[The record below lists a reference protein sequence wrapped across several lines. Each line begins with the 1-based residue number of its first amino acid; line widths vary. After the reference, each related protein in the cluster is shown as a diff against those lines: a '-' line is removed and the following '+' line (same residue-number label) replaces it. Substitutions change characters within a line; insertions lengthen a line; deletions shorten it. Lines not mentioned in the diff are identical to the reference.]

1 MPSPTIDIRGI
12 RSLTRPRVAA
22 SQIILWHDLESDAL
36 HLLVNDGFGGTLDLT
51 ASTGGSAH
59 IIENSAGASLTAR
72 GHLQFNTG
80 LTVTDDSANDRTIV
94 DASGSGV
101 SDGDKGDIVVSAA
114 GTTWTIDSGVVN
126 TTKLGGNITT
136 AGKAIL
142 DDADAAAQRTTL
154 GLGTAA
160 TQASSSFAAASHT
173 HAESDIT
180 NLTTDLANKQA
191 ADATLTALAG
201 LNSTAGLVEQTGVD
215 AFTKRL
221 IGVAN
226 TTDIPTR
233 ADADGRFAPLAK
245 GVTNGD
251 SHDHLGGDGAQILH
265 SSLGS
270 IGADDHHAKQHSV
283 TSALDHTFPGGTT
296 TFLRADGAFAAPP
309 AVNTASATLDFG
321 SESDGA
327 SATVSAAW
335 VTGSTKLA
343 ALILGE
349 DALAQQISVTV
360 DNISPGVGFD
370 VLGFAPEGASGTFT
384 VHLVG
389 A

>member
-22 SQIILWHDLESDAL
+22 SQIILWHDLESDEL

-51 ASTGGSAH
+51 ASMGGSAH
-59 IIENSAGASLTAR
+59 VIENSAGASLTAR

-94 DASGSGV
+94 DASGS
-101 SDGDKGDIVVSAA
+101 
-114 GTTWTIDSGVVN
+114 
-126 TTKLGGNITT
+126 
-136 AGKAIL
+136 
-142 DDADAAAQRTTL
+142 
-154 GLGTAA
+154 
-160 TQASSSFAAASHT
+160 
-173 HAESDIT
+173 
-180 NLTTDLANKQA
+180 
-191 ADATLTALAG
+191 
-201 LNSTAGLVEQTGVD
+201 
-215 AFTKRL
+215 
-221 IGVAN
+221 
-226 TTDIPTR
+226 
-233 ADADGRFAPLAK
+233 

-296 TFLRADGAFAAPP
+296 SFLRADGAFATPP
-309 AVNTASATLDFG
+309 TANTASAVLDFG
-321 SESDGA
+321 NELDGA
-327 SATVSAAW
+327 STTVAAAW
-335 VTGSTKLA
+335 VTGSTKLS

-349 DALAQQISVTV
+349 DALVQQISVTV